1 MGLLLILFNH
11 SSAQNIFYFHHTQKK
26 QGKKFPGI
34 RNHMQTNIG
43 NVYKDMDLTCDT
55 YPSDDTVNPK
65 AFNDAISTYKAGD
78 VAIIFT
84 PDDTHYEIALACIN
98 QGMHVMVTK
107 PIVQTLE
114 HHIDLIKAA
123 KEKNVLV
130 SMEVHKRW
138 DPFYADARD
147 RARSQLVSSELS
159 LLLLALLDYVHS
171 SLSVFRTGELSI
183 HVCVHE
189 STEAST

>member
-1 MGLLLILFNH
+1 
-11 SSAQNIFYFHHTQKK
+11 
-26 QGKKFPGI
+26 
-34 RNHMQTNIG
+34 MQTNIG

-130 SMEVHKRW
+130 AMEVHKRW

-147 RARSQLVSSELS
+147 RARSQLVSRQLS
-159 LLLLALLDYVHS
+159 CY
-171 SLSVFRTGELSI
+171 SLPILIMFTHRFLYRGTFNTCMRT
-183 HVCVHE
+183 
-189 STEAST
+189 